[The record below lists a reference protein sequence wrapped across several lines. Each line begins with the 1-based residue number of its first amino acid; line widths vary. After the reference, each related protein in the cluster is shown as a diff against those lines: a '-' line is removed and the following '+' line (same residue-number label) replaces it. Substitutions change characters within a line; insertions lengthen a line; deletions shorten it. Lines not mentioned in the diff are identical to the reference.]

1 MLSVTA
7 EHALRALSEMAG
19 LERGQAILGKDLAR
33 RAAIPPNYLAKILGA
48 LGHAGMIDATRG
60 SRGGYRLKKRPE
72 EIRLIDIVD
81 LFDRQSWKNR
91 CFIGCHPQCTGG
103 ERCGA
108 HEGWREV
115 RDMFEKFL
123 VSTTIAEIAGQA
135 GGEA

>member
-7 EHALRALSEMAG
+7 EHALRALTEMAMLG
-19 LERGQAILGKDLAR
+19 QGQAILGKDLAR
-33 RAAIPPNYLAKILGA
+33 RAAIPANYLAKILWA

-60 SRGGYRLKKRPE
+60 SRGGYRLKKRPQ

-81 LFDRQSWKNR
+81 LFDRQNWKNR
-91 CFIGCHPQCTGG
+91 CFIGCHPECAGD
-103 ERCGA
+103 ERCGV

-123 VSTTIAEIAGQA
+123 VSTTLAEMAGRA